1 MFYESW
7 VGKRFVKAYNP
18 LHVSVKKVQSVKNK
32 GKAMSDTLLRFRQ
45 RFTNYEKS
53 LGHLKMTVEKESLN
67 EIEKAGLIQFFEV
80 GFELA
85 WKVMKDYLVAEGYEV
100 KSPRETIKQAF
111 QYGLIED
118 GTLWL
123 EALEK
128 RNLSAHTYDESIL
141 NELEKL
147 IVHTYYPMMEKL
159 KNVLAKKTC

>member
-1 MFYESW
+1 
-7 VGKRFVKAYNP
+7 
-18 LHVSVKKVQSVKNK
+18 
-32 GKAMSDTLLRFRQ
+32 MSDTLLRFRQ
-45 RFTNYEKS
+45 RFTNYKKS
-53 LGHLKMTVEKESLN
+53 LGHLKMTVEKENLN

-111 QYGLIED
+111 QYGLIDD
-118 GTLWL
+118 GSLWL

-141 NELEKL
+141 DELEKL
-147 IVHTYYPMMEKL
+147 IIHSYYPMMEKL
-159 KNVLAKKTC
+159 KDVLAKK

>member
-1 MFYESW
+1 
-7 VGKRFVKAYNP
+7 
-18 LHVSVKKVQSVKNK
+18 
-32 GKAMSDTLLRFRQ
+32 MSDTLTRFRQ
-45 RFTNYEKS
+45 RFTNYQKS
-53 LGHLKMTVEKESLN
+53 LTYLKMTVEKENLN

-100 KSPRETIKQAF
+100 KSPRETIKQAY

-141 NELEKL
+141 DELEKL
-147 IVHTYYPMMEKL
+147 IVHSYYPMMEKL
-159 KNVLAKKTC
+159 KDILAMK

>member
-1 MFYESW
+1 
-7 VGKRFVKAYNP
+7 
-18 LHVSVKKVQSVKNK
+18 
-32 GKAMSDTLLRFRQ
+32 
-45 RFTNYEKS
+45 
-53 LGHLKMTVEKESLN
+53 MTVEKESLN

-85 WKVMKDYLVAEGYEV
+85 WKVMKDYLIAEGYEV
-100 KSPRETIKQAF
+100 KSPRETIKEAF

-141 NELEKL
+141 EELENL
-147 IVHTYYPMMEKL
+147 IVHSYYPMMEKL
-159 KNVLAKKTC
+159 KDALATK

>member
-1 MFYESW
+1 
-7 VGKRFVKAYNP
+7 
-18 LHVSVKKVQSVKNK
+18 
-32 GKAMSDTLLRFRQ
+32 MSDTLTRFRQ
-45 RFTNYEKS
+45 RFTNYQKS
-53 LGHLKMTVEKESLN
+53 LTYLKMTVEKENLN

-100 KSPRETIKQAF
+100 KSPRETIKQAY

-141 NELEKL
+141 DELEKL
-147 IVHTYYPMMEKL
+147 IVHSYYPMMEKL
-159 KNVLAKKTC
+159 KDVLATK

>member
-1 MFYESW
+1 
-7 VGKRFVKAYNP
+7 
-18 LHVSVKKVQSVKNK
+18 
-32 GKAMSDTLLRFRQ
+32 
-45 RFTNYEKS
+45 
-53 LGHLKMTVEKESLN
+53 MTVEKESLN

-85 WKVMKDYLVAEGYEV
+85 WKVMKDYLIAEGYEV

-141 NELEKL
+141 EELEKL
-147 IVHTYYPMMEKL
+147 IVHSYYPMMEKL
-159 KNVLAKKTC
+159 KDALATK

>member
-1 MFYESW
+1 
-7 VGKRFVKAYNP
+7 
-18 LHVSVKKVQSVKNK
+18 
-32 GKAMSDTLLRFRQ
+32 MSDTLLRFRQ
-45 RFTNYEKS
+45 RFSNYEKS
-53 LGHLKMTVEKESLN
+53 LRQLKMTVEKESLN

-100 KSPRETIKQAF
+100 KSPRESIKQAF
-111 QYGLIED
+111 QYGLIDD
-118 GTLWL
+118 GALWL

-141 NELEKL
+141 DELETL

-159 KNVLAKKTC
+159 KDVLAKKRC

>member
-1 MFYESW
+1 
-7 VGKRFVKAYNP
+7 
-18 LHVSVKKVQSVKNK
+18 
-32 GKAMSDTLLRFRQ
+32 MSDTLTRFRQ
-45 RFTNYEKS
+45 RFTNYQKS
-53 LGHLKMTVEKESLN
+53 LTYLKMTVEKENLN

-85 WKVMKDYLVAEGYEV
+85 WKVMKDYLVSEGYEV
-100 KSPRETIKQAF
+100 KSPRETIKQAY

-141 NELEKL
+141 DELEKL
-147 IVHTYYPMMEKL
+147 IVYSYYPMMEKL
-159 KNVLAKKTC
+159 KDVLATK

>member
-1 MFYESW
+1 
-7 VGKRFVKAYNP
+7 
-18 LHVSVKKVQSVKNK
+18 
-32 GKAMSDTLLRFRQ
+32 MSNTLIRFRQ
-45 RFTNYEKS
+45 RFANYQKS

-100 KSPRETIKQAF
+100 KSPRESIKQAF
-111 QYGLIED
+111 QYGLIDD
-118 GTLWL
+118 GALWL

-141 NELEKL
+141 DELKKR
-147 IVHTYYPMMEKL
+147 IVQAYYPMMEKL
-159 KNVLAKKTC
+159 KDTLATK

>member
-1 MFYESW
+1 
-7 VGKRFVKAYNP
+7 
-18 LHVSVKKVQSVKNK
+18 
-32 GKAMSDTLLRFRQ
+32 MSDTLMRFRQ
-45 RFTNYEKS
+45 RFTNYQKS
-53 LGHLKMTVEKESLN
+53 LRQLKITVEKESLN

-111 QYGLIED
+111 QYGLIDD

-123 EALEK
+123 EVLEK
-128 RNLSAHTYDESIL
+128 RNLSAHTYDETIL
-141 NELEKL
+141 DELEKL

-159 KNVLAKKTC
+159 KDVLAKKTC

>member
-1 MFYESW
+1 
-7 VGKRFVKAYNP
+7 
-18 LHVSVKKVQSVKNK
+18 
-32 GKAMSDTLLRFRQ
+32 MSDTLIRFRQ
-45 RFTNYEKS
+45 RFTNYQKS
-53 LGHLKMTVEKESLN
+53 LRHLKMTVEKESLN

-85 WKVMKDYLVAEGYEV
+85 WKVMKDYLIAEGYEV
-100 KSPRETIKQAF
+100 KSPRETIKEAF

-141 NELEKL
+141 EELENL
-147 IVHTYYPMMEKL
+147 IVHSYYPMMEKL
-159 KNVLAKKTC
+159 KDALATK